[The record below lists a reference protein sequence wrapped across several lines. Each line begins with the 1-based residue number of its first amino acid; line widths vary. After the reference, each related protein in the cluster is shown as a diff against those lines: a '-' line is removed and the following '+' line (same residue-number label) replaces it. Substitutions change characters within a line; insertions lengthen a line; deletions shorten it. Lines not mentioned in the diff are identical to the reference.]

1 MANSR
6 GIIALILSLG
16 LTALISMA
24 CETQTE
30 RQTTTEAPPS
40 PTVGM
45 SPSPTGAASPAMS
58 PAGSPVALTS
68 SEKEFMTNAAR
79 GSMLEV
85 QMGRLAADKAT
96 SPEVKQFG
104 ERMVTDHGQLGQ
116 KLQQLA
122 SNLNLTPEQQLS
134 PEQQNAVS
142 RLQNLSGKAFD
153 REYMKAMVADHVK
166 DISEFQR
173 IANQASNADIRQFA
187 SEALPMLQEHLK
199 LAREIVGKLGARAQ

>member
-16 LTALISMA
+16 LTALISLA

-30 RQTTTEAPPS
+30 RQTTIETIPS

-134 PEQQNAVS
+134 PEQQNAIS

-153 REYMKAMVADHVK
+153 REYMKAMIADHVK

-173 IANQASNADIRQFA
+173 AANQASNADIRQFA
-187 SEALPMLQEHLK
+187 SEALPVLQEHLK
-199 LAREIVGKLGARAQ
+199 LAREIAGKLGARAQ

>member
-16 LTALISMA
+16 LTALISLA

-30 RQTTTEAPPS
+30 RQTTIETTPS

-79 GSMLEV
+79 GGMLEV

-153 REYMKAMVADHVK
+153 REYIKAMVADHVK

-173 IANQASNADIRQFA
+173 AANQASNADIKQFA

-199 LAREIVGKLGARAQ
+199 LAREIAGKLGARAQ